1 MKKTVITAALFTAL
15 FVGIAVF
22 QLPAQQLSAEE
33 LLEKAERVI
42 APEKYYS
49 KVSLH
54 TEKPGERDKTMV
66 METYYKRGTGTYIE
80 VIEPARSKG
89 MRFLQKEE
97 NLWMFNPRSNSRR
110 AIRLSPR
117 ESFQGSIFSNSDV
130 GDPQYT
136 DDYDTVYG
144 EEEIINHPDG
154 GETPCFVLIGTAKHP
169 KAPYGKIKMW
179 VEKETLIPLE
189 IEYYAKSGLLFK
201 KMTLSDIKQLA
212 GRERPTRFRMESLEQ
227 KGAYSTMIIETME
240 LRDDIPARMFSQHA
254 LTR

>member
-1 MKKTVITAALFTAL
+1 MNKTVITAALFAGM
-15 FVGIAVF
+15 VVF

-42 APEKYYS
+42 APERYYS
-49 KVSLH
+49 KVGLH

-66 METYYKRGTGTYIE
+66 METYYERGTGTYIE

-89 MRFLQKEE
+89 TRFLQKEE

-110 AIRLSPR
+110 AIRLSPK

-136 DDYDTVYG
+136 DDYDTTYG
-144 EEEIINHPDG
+144 EEETITHPDG
-154 GETPCFVLIGTAKHP
+154 GEAPCFVLIGTAKHP
-169 KAPYGKIKMW
+169 KAPYGRIKMW
-179 VEKETLIPLE
+179 VEKETLIPLK

-201 KMTLSDIKQLA
+201 HMALSDIKQLA

-227 KGAYSTMIIETME
+227 KGAFSTMIIETME
-240 LRDDIPARMFSQHA
+240 LRDEIPARMFSQHA